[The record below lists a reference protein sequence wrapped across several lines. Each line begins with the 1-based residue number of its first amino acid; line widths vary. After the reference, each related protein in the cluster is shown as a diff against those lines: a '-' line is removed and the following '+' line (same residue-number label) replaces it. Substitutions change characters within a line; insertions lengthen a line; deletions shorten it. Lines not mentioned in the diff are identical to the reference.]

1 MVKFTRQTAMRVGGA
16 VTLIALLA
24 GCSTSTA
31 SGGGA
36 ETADLRVWM
45 MNNSVSEPARDWL
58 KATFEEQ
65 HPGST
70 LTIEIQ
76 QWDGIV
82 SKLQTSLASAESTPD
97 IIEFGNTQAPTFASV
112 GALLSLDDM
121 KKDLGGDS
129 LTQSLVELGSYD
141 GTMYAAPFYAG
152 SRLFYYRKDMF
163 KAAGVAVPTTIDE
176 LTAAAATLQ
185 KANAPTIPNFSGM
198 YLPGISWQQALAWQ
212 FTNGSRLATEEG
224 GTWKG
229 ALSSPESQKALSQL
243 QEVWQT
249 GSTAGTI
256 TDGVIAEQPWL
267 PFNSGETAMFF
278 GYNWHLDKIDPAL
291 IESDK
296 VGYFGFPAAEVGGV
310 GSPFAGGSNIA
321 ISAKSKNQDL
331 AKDAL
336 ALIFSKPFQEFFATE
351 GGWVPGNLDYATA
364 LGDDELA
371 VLTTDAVRNSVG
383 TPAAENWALVE
394 SARVIEDFY
403 VAIASGGDIKA
414 LAAAAD
420 ERLTSLLNQG

>member
-1 MVKFTRQTAMRVGGA
+1 MVEYTRRTALKVGGA
-16 VTLIALLA
+16 GTLIALLA
-24 GCSTSTA
+24 GCSPSP
-31 SGGGA
+31 SNGGGA
-36 ETADLRVWM
+36 AAASLRVWM

-58 KATFEEQ
+58 KKTFEEQ

-82 SKLQTSLASAESTPD
+82 SKLQTSLASAGSTPD

-121 KKDLGGDS
+121 KKNLGGDS
-129 LTQSLVELGSYD
+129 LTKSLVELGSY
-141 GTMYAAPFYAG
+141 GGAMYAAPFYAG

-163 KAAGVAVPTTIDE
+163 EAAGVTVPTTIDE
-176 LTAAAATLQ
+176 LTAAATTLQ
-185 KANAPTIPNFSGM
+185 KANPTGNANFSGL
-198 YLPGISWQQALAWQ
+198 YLPGISWQEALAWQ
-212 FTNGSRLATEEG
+212 FTNGSRLATEDG

-229 ALSSPESQKALSQL
+229 ALSTPKSQKALSRL
-243 QEVWQT
+243 QEMWQT
-249 GSTAGTI
+249 GSTSGGI

-278 GYNWHLDKIDPAL
+278 GFNWHLHKIDPAL
-291 IESDK
+291 ISSGK
-296 VGYFGFPAAEVGGV
+296 VGFFGFPPAEAGGV
-310 GSPFAGGSNIA
+310 GRPFAGGSNIA

-331 AKDAL
+331 AKKAL
-336 ALIFSKPFQEFFATE
+336 SLIFSKPFQEYFATE
-351 GGWVPGNLDYATA
+351 GGWVPGNLDYAAA

-371 VLTTDAVRNSVG
+371 KLTTDAVRNSVG
-383 TPAAENWALVE
+383 TPAAKNWALVE
-394 SARVIEDFY
+394 SARVIDDFY
-403 VAIASGGDIKA
+403 VAVAAGGDVKA

-420 ERLTSLLNQG
+420 KRLTSLLNQG